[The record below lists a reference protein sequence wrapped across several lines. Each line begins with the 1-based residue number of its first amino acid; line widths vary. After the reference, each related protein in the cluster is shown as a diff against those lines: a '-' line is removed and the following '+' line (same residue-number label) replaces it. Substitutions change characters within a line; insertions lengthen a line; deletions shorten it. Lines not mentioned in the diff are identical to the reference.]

1 MSKQEKLTNIVA
13 YIVSALDQMQEEEA
27 REQLSTLTTFDT
39 RLDRLEEKV
48 EGIYLDDITRDLRHF
63 EERLDGL
70 EDEYS
75 IPKRRLDKFEERL
88 DEFETS
94 DDSAAKDAVRD
105 HLSGFDHDEYDE
117 CVGKIV
123 GLEERIVAL
132 EEGKTR
138 IGEGNFALLERIEAL
153 EDQAEENARHVNEA
167 RRARDAERLLAL
179 EERAERP
186 MANAAIRVLIRE
198 ELISIIRRLLP
209 DEDEKI

>member
-1 MSKQEKLTNIVA
+1 MSKQEKLTN
-13 YIVSALDQMQEEEA
+13 IVSALDQMQEEEA
-27 REQLSTLTTFDT
+27 REQLSMLTTFDT

-48 EGIYLDDITRDLRHF
+48 EGIDLDDITRDLRHF
-63 EERLDGL
+63 EERLDEIEADDRPTKRTLL
-70 EDEYS
+70 E
-75 IPKRRLDKFEERL
+75 FEERL
-88 DEFETS
+88 SDFEEEIGRKVNLGDLFALS
-94 DDSAAKDAVRD
+94 ERVQDVEDDRALNA
-105 HLSGFDHDEYDE
+105 HDDYET
-117 CVGKIV
+117 
-123 GLEERIVAL
+123 LAERVK
-132 EEGKTR
+132 G